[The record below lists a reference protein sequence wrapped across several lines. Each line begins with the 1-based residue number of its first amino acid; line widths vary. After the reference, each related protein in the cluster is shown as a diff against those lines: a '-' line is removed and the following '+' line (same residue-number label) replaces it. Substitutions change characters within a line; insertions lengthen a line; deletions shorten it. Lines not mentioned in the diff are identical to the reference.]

1 MPVQRARCSEHAR
14 QEGVYSYSDRG
25 PGVGGTALRI
35 LRPEKEEPH
44 SGQVLEFRD
53 HPGSLSGN
61 SAYTGLE
68 PTEMI

>member
-1 MPVQRARCSEHAR
+1 MPVQRARCSEHSR
-14 QEGVYSYSDRG
+14 KEGVHSYSDRG
-25 PGVGGTALRI
+25 PGVGGAALRI
-35 LRPEKEEPH
+35 LRSGQEEPH

-53 HPGSLSGN
+53 HPGALSGN